1 VSVPSGTISAMST
14 RNRAKRAAKV
24 KDRRR
29 AARERPSSWF
39 GGDRVVTQEM
49 LVRALRSAAMCGC
62 GEVDEHVAE
71 IIRTAG
77 AEAPELDI
85 AADTAVASTLRN
97 LWEGGWTPIDL
108 HEIGRRRLDAAIVEY
123 LDEAIVVESR
133 RYAPAMIH
141 PRWAMGLAA
150 VAAGVEVGS
159 QTPHLRHWAAR
170 RGLTRPSAMRIVL
183 QMLGMLGALPRLERM
198 LPLPGESR
206 HVSGPVAEVDEK
218 MLAKVRGLLA
228 KAESTE
234 FPDEAEA
241 LSAKAQELMSRY
253 ALHQAVLDH
262 DRGRV
267 PIAGCRR
274 IWLDAPYAT
283 AKAHLVDAVASANRC
298 RAIWSESLGFTTV
311 IGTETDLGLVELLT
325 TSLLL
330 QANRAML
337 AAGRQVSRS
346 GSSRTRSFRQ
356 SFLVAY
362 ASRIRE
368 RLAEVDSAGV
378 AEMQRD
384 ERLLPVLAARSRAVE
399 DLTAQL
405 FPSVVQRSVSVSN
418 GAGWTA
424 GRAAADLALFDVHRP
439 IAG

>member
-1 VSVPSGTISAMST
+1 
-14 RNRAKRAAKV
+14 V

-29 AARERPSSWF
+29 AARERPSSWLG

-49 LVRALRSAAMCGC
+49 LVQALRTAAMCGC
-62 GEVDEHVAE
+62 DDLDEHVAE
-71 IIRTAG
+71 VIHTAG
-77 AEAPELDI
+77 ADVAELDV
-85 AADTAVASTLRN
+85 AADTAVATSLRY
-97 LWEGGWTPIDL
+97 LWEGGWTPIDV
-108 HEIGRRRLDAAIVEY
+108 HEIGRRRLEVHIVEY
-123 LDEAIVVESR
+123 LDEAIVVESQR
-133 RYAPAMIH
+133 HAPAMIH
-141 PRWAMGLAA
+141 PRWAMGLAT
-150 VAAGVEVGS
+150 VAAGAEIGS

-170 RGLTRPSAMRIVL
+170 GGLSRRVAMRIVL
-183 QMLGMLGALPRLERM
+183 QLLAMLGTLPRLERM

-206 HVSGPVAEVDEK
+206 HASGPVGEVDEK

-267 PIAGCRR
+267 PIAEGRR
-274 IWLDAPYAT
+274 IWLDAPYAS
-283 AKAHLVDAVASANRC
+283 AKAHLVDAVAVANRC
-298 RAIWSESLGFTTV
+298 RAVWSESLGFVTV
-311 IGTETDLGLVELLT
+311 IGTESDLGLVELLT

-330 QANRAML
+330 QASRAML
-337 AAGRQVSRS
+337 VAGRQVSRS

-368 RLAEVDSAGV
+368 RLAEAGRAGA

-384 ERLLPVLAARSRAVE
+384 ERLLPVLAARSRVVE

-405 FPSVVQRSVSVSN
+405 FPSVVARSASVSN
-418 GAGWTA
+418 GAGWMA

>member
-1 VSVPSGTISAMST
+1 MST

-29 AARERPSSWF
+29 AAREQPPSWL

-49 LVRALRSAAMCGC
+49 LVRALRSAAACSC
-62 GEVDEHVAE
+62 GEVDAHVAE
-71 IIRTAG
+71 IIRTAA
-77 AEAPELDI
+77 AEAAELDV
-85 AADTAVASTLRN
+85 AAETTVTTALHY
-97 LWEGGWTPIDL
+97 LWQGGWTPIDL
-108 HEIGRRRLDAAIVEY
+108 HEIGRRRLDAPVAEY

-150 VAAGVEVGS
+150 VAAGVDVGS
-159 QTPHLRHWAAR
+159 PTPHVRHWAAR
-170 RGLTRPSAMRIVL
+170 RGLTRAVAMRIVVQL
-183 QMLGMLGALPRLERM
+183 LAMLGTLPRLERM

-206 HVSGPVAEVDEK
+206 HAAAPTGEVDEK

-267 PIAGCRR
+267 PIAGSRR

-283 AKAHLVDAVASANRC
+283 AKAHLADAVAVANRC
-298 RAIWSESLGFTTV
+298 RAVWSEQLGFVSV
-311 IGTETDLGLVELLT
+311 IGTESDLGLVEMLT

-337 AAGRQVSRS
+337 AAGRQVSRT

-368 RLAEVDSAGV
+368 RLAEADSAGAV
-378 AEMQRD
+378 EMQRD
-384 ERLLPVLAARSRAVE
+384 ERLLPVLAARSRAVD
-399 DLTAQL
+399 DLTQQL
-405 FPSVVQRSVSVSN
+405 FPTLVERSVSVSN